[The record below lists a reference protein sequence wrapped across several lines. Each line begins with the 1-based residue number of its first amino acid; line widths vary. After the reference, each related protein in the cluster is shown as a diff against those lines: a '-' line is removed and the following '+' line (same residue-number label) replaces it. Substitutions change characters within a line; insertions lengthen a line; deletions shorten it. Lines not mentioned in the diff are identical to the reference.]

1 MTDQNDPTS
10 LSAARAPADVVAPIA
25 DPDSPWEGEATRP
38 RDQLGGATDRDQDG
52 HFSRRV
58 TARIQGGEAIWSVV
72 EVGPTC
78 TEPPDPWLGAS
89 IVFEV
94 TKSDGDT
101 QARFAHQGVAPEI
114 QCHESCSDTGTIF
127 VRDCLHQVI
136 ATPEEMS

>member
-10 LSAARAPADVVAPIA
+10 LGVARAPADVVAPIA
-25 DPDSPWEGEATRP
+25 DPDSPSEGEATRP

-52 HFSRRV
+52 QFSRRV

-72 EVGPTC
+72 EVGPTF

-101 QARFAHQGVAPEI
+101 HTRVAHQGVAPEI
-114 QCHESCSDTGTIF
+114 QCHVSCSDTGTIF
-127 VRDCLHQVI
+127 GGDCLHQVI